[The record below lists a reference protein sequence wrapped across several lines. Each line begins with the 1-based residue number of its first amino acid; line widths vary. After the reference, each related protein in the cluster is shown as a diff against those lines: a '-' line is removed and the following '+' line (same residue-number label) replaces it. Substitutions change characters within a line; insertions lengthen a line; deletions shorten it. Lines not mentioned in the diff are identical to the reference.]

1 MASITIQKL
10 IKRTSSI
17 QDRMTIEV
25 VGQASQGSNAFQ
37 QLREELIQILSETAS
52 GVNNILIKNNKTPAD
67 LPVRTRRAYQWATF
81 LSDPGNLDEH
91 LDALQRINLYLPHYK
106 SQVSNKTIDF
116 AFFHLGSLYKITEN
130 SSCKNIIV
138 QESFIHAPDKILTAI
153 LENAFSKQSNSPRQI
168 IRDYTFTPEFQAAR
182 TWLEYLH
189 IPPGSY
195 AQGFTHQLDLSFK
208 RVNQQYFHD
217 SLSRPHLIWSSR
229 LTFRKFGHYQW
240 DIDTVMISQTLDNQR
255 VPEFVVDYVMYH
267 ELLHKKLGIRKVNG
281 RRLSHTKIF
290 RNEEQKFMKFEKAK
304 KYLNHISRKKS

>member
-17 QDRMTIEV
+17 QDRMTIKV

-52 GVNNILIKNNKTPAD
+52 GVNNILIKKNKTPAD

-91 LDALQRINLYLPHYK
+91 LDALQRINLYLPCYK
-106 SQVSNKTIDF
+106 SQVSNKAIDF

-130 SSCKNIIV
+130 PSCKNIIV

-168 IRDYTFTPEFQAAR
+168 IRDYTFTPEYQAAR
-182 TWLEYLH
+182 TRLEYLH
-189 IPPGSY
+189 IPPGSF
-195 AQGFTHQLDLSFK
+195 AQGFAHQLDLSFN
-208 RVNQQYFHD
+208 RVNQQYFHN

-281 RRLSHTKIF
+281 RRLSHTKFF
-290 RNEEQKFMKFEKAK
+290 RDEEQKFMKFEKAK
-304 KYLNHISRKKS
+304 KYLNRISRKKS